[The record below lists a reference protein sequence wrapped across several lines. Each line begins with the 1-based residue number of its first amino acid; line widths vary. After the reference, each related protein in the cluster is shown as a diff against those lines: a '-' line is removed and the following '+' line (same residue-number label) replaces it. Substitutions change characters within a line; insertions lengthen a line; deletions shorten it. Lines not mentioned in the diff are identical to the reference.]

1 MKSAV
6 SMQSPLGQMLLS
18 FSLDDNNVKSKI
30 KTDRDI
36 KLQYNKFV
44 NISPL
49 IIQLIPK
56 NDINKNKMTVSEV
69 ETVKKENLLLKYSNK
84 LFSVFLSCMNP
95 CNVLSLRLWGVR
107 LSGHLFEL
115 LSDQLPEYQL
125 MNKEINNNK
134 IIRIKSYATRQKENE
149 NIVENDKNDEIR
161 INKKLYNSLCQDI
174 NEGILLLINGLNDSS
189 DVVRYAVLTA
199 LQHCVPLILQDQVIC
214 FYEE

>member
-18 FSLDDNNVKSKI
+18 FSLDDNNLKSKI

-36 KLQYNKFV
+36 KLQYKKFV

-115 LSDQLPEYQL
+115 LSDQLPECQL

-161 INKKLYNSLCQDI
+161 INNNLYNSLCQDI

>member
-1 MKSAV
+1 
-6 SMQSPLGQMLLS
+6 MLLS

-36 KLQYNKFV
+36 KLQYKFV
-44 NISPL
+44 NFSPL

-56 NDINKNKMTVSEV
+56 NNINKNKMTVSEV

-115 LSDQLPEYQL
+115 LSDQLPECQL
-125 MNKEINNNK
+125 MSKEINNNK

-161 INKKLYNSLCQDI
+161 INKNLYNSLCQDI

-214 FYEE
+214 FC

>member
-1 MKSAV
+1 
-6 SMQSPLGQMLLS
+6 MLLS
-18 FSLDDNNVKSKI
+18 FSLDDINVKSQI

-56 NDINKNKMTVSEV
+56 NNINKNKMTVSEV

-95 CNVLSLRLWGVR
+95 CHVLSLRLWGVR

-115 LSDQLPEYQL
+115 LSDQLPECQL

-134 IIRIKSYATRQKENE
+134 IIRIKSYATRRKENE

-161 INKKLYNSLCQDI
+161 INKNLYNSLCQDI

-199 LQHCVPLILQDQVIC
+199 LQNCVPLILQDQVIFFC
-214 FYEE
+214 

>member
-1 MKSAV
+1 
-6 SMQSPLGQMLLS
+6 MLLS

-36 KLQYNKFV
+36 KLQHNKFV

-56 NDINKNKMTVSEV
+56 NNINKNKMIVSEV

-161 INKKLYNSLCQDI
+161 INKNLYNSLCQDI

-199 LQHCVPLILQDQVIC
+199 LQHCVPLILQDQVIFFC
-214 FYEE
+214 

>member
-1 MKSAV
+1 
-6 SMQSPLGQMLLS
+6 MLLS

>member
-1 MKSAV
+1 
-6 SMQSPLGQMLLS
+6 MLLS

-56 NDINKNKMTVSEV
+56 NNIIKNKMTVSEV

-134 IIRIKSYATRQKENE
+134 IIRIKSYATRRKENE

-161 INKKLYNSLCQDI
+161 INKNLYNSLCQDI

-199 LQHCVPLILQDQVIC
+199 LQHCVPLILQDQVIFFC
-214 FYEE
+214 